1 MPFGCLIF
9 QTRAIIRVS
18 LQHHHLKSLLWFQT
32 PNDEVLVK
40 PSSLSNVAVPKI
52 CQQLA
57 EWLVANRHGKLTI
70 SVCTHRLGNQARDHT
85 LRLD

>member
-32 PNDEVLVK
+32 PNDEALVK
-40 PSSLSNVAVPKI
+40 PSSLSIVAVPKI

-57 EWLVANRHGKLTI
+57 EWLVTNRHGKLAI
-70 SVCTHRLGNQARDHT
+70 SVCTHRLGNQVRDHT
-85 LRLD
+85 HRLD